1 MKFSHRFWAG
11 ALTLSVLASLCL
23 HPITADA
30 RRMTAAEQAAA
41 EAAEAERQAV
51 YNKAVDSNSI
61 ENWPQG
67 PQIYAESAIVMEADT
82 GTILYNKDMDMV
94 NYPASITKI
103 MTALVTLDHCALDE
117 VVTYSYYATHSIEA
131 GSSSIGTTEGEELT
145 VEESLYAL
153 LLESANE
160 CGNGLAEHVAG
171 SIDAFVEMMNQKAAD
186 LGCTNTHFTN
196 PHGLPDENHYTSA
209 HDMALITQAALQN
222 EDFARISGTAKYQ
235 MRATNKDDEITYMT
249 NHHKMI
255 AAYRGDDR
263 FLDDTVIAGKTGYTS
278 VARNTLVTVA
288 ERNGMTLIVVT
299 MKTANTAESGIPMY
313 TDTAMLL
320 NYASEN
326 FSKVNVAEN
335 ETKFTVPNSN
345 SFFAGSSIFGQ
356 TQPLIVI
363 NPDDGIILPNGASFS
378 DASPE
383 LAFADDDSDSS
394 LLATLSYSYM
404 GQPVGTAS
412 IQLEETDL
420 QNFTFDREIDS
431 EEEANA
437 VTALGTGIQ
446 QKRFIKI
453 NVRLILIFAAVIAA
467 VFLLYR
473 LIRHLMKSF
482 QFSIGFS
489 SRSSRYSHVKSRRR
503 RRTSFLNKKNRFSKG
518 RYHRTPK
525 DRGGSSLD
533 DIDL

>member
-1 MKFSHRFWAG
+1 MKLSHRLRMG
-11 ALTLSVLASLCL
+11 AFVLSIAASFCL
-23 HPITADA
+23 YPITAHA
-30 RRMTAAEQAAA
+30 VTAAERAAA
-41 EAAEAERQAV
+41 EQAEAERQAT
-51 YNKAVDSNSI
+51 YSKTIDSNSI

-67 PQIYAESAIVMEADT
+67 PQIYAESAIVMEAST

-103 MTALVTLDHCALDE
+103 MTALVALEHCSLDDI
-117 VVTYSYYATHSIEA
+117 VTYSYYATHSIEA

-153 LLESANE
+153 MLESANE

-171 SIDAFVEMMNQKAAD
+171 SIDAFVEMMNQKAAE

-222 EDFARISGTAKYQ
+222 EDFVRISGTARYQ
-235 MRATNKDDEITYMT
+235 MRATNKDEEITYMT

-255 AAYRGDDR
+255 ASNGGDER

-278 VARNTLVTVA
+278 AAKNTLVTVA

-299 MKTANTAESGIPMY
+299 MKTASTAESGIPIY
-313 TDTAMLL
+313 TDTALL
-320 NYASEN
+320 LDYASEN
-326 FSKVNVAEN
+326 FSKVNVSEN
-335 ETKFTVPNSN
+335 EVKFSVSKTNN
-345 SFFAGSSIFGQ
+345 FFAGSSIFGQ
-356 TQPLIVI
+356 TPPLISI
-363 NPDDGIILPNGASFS
+363 SPDDGIILPNGAAFS
-378 DASPE
+378 DAAPVLTFVEDSS
-383 LAFADDDSDSS
+383 DSDVI
-394 LLATLSYSYM
+394 ATLSYTYQ
-404 GQPVGTAS
+404 GQPVGSAS
-412 IQLEETDL
+412 IQLEESNL
-420 QNFTFDREIDS
+420 QEFTFDREIET
-431 EEEANA
+431 EEDAEA
-437 VTALGTGIQ
+437 VTALSTGVQ

-453 NVRLILIFAAVIAA
+453 NVKLILIFAAIIVA
-467 VFLLYR
+467 VFLLYK

-482 QFSIGFS
+482 RFSVGFS
-489 SRSSRYSHVKSRRR
+489 SKRSHYRYTRSRRR
-503 RRTSFLNKKNRFSKG
+503 KSFSWRKSKGSRG

-525 DRGGSSLD
+525 NRGFFD